1 MAKGGAGCRASRG
14 SHRPAAR
21 ALPLAPALV
30 GRVHSP
36 RAGQA
41 SPGLGWAAGTGAFV
55 WPHWAATV
63 VKRKAGAEDASHG
76 SAQSRPS
83 PGGAREDP
91 GCMRS
96 TRLQA
101 VLTPSKQGAN
111 TPGPAGRRGGGWHP
125 VGPQHPPPH
134 TALNAA
140 LRALPRPAPASP
152 ASAESS
158 GATGKDGARI
168 RMGTLGGPTL
178 VRARSNRVSYIF
190 THGSQDAS
198 DPRTPWCV
206 YICRPKPPAPRRPA
220 RPAALQAARWHRA
233 PGRSCCQ
240 PRPSLPPPLTHL
252 RAQKASCKRPR
263 SILKLL
269 KLINLKKCL
278 SSFGPQ
284 GQCTWR
290 RQSLPCGEDQ
300 SVT

>member
-1 MAKGGAGCRASRG
+1 MPARRQFCRDESEAHLAKGGAGCRARRG

-30 GRVHSP
+30 GRVRSP
-36 RAGQA
+36 RAGRA

-63 VKRKAGAEDASHG
+63 VKRKRKAGAEDASHG

-178 VRARSNRVSYIF
+178 VRASSNRVSYIF

-198 DPRTPWCV
+198 DPRTPWHPV
-206 YICRPKPPAPRRPA
+206 ARVHLPPKAASATAPGAACGPAGCSVAPRAWPLLLPAQALPPAPAHTPS
-220 RPAALQAARWHRA
+220 RA
-233 PGRSCCQ
+233 
-240 PRPSLPPPLTHL
+240 
-252 RAQKASCKRPR
+252 
-263 SILKLL
+263 
-269 KLINLKKCL
+269 
-278 SSFGPQ
+278 
-284 GQCTWR
+284 
-290 RQSLPCGEDQ
+290 E
-300 SVT
+300 SVV